1 MIFGNL
7 CKSLKEW
14 WLEPELNRRHK
25 DFQSS
30 ALPTELS
37 SHCSRYFRNGTGKM
51 NQISA
56 QCKKRNDLSTLKKVA
71 GRQGQVGPL
80 LLGILGGKRTY

>member
-1 MIFGNL
+1 MA
-7 CKSLKEW
+7 KRRW

-37 SHCSRYFRNGTGKM
+37 SHPNNRANAKPLYDFARLNANDGKPYDYPLTT
-51 NQISA
+51 S
-56 QCKKRNDLSTLKKVA
+56 KLYLKPSPERK
-71 GRQGQVGPL
+71 PL
-80 LLGILGGKRTY
+80 KNCGGEATSCMSVP